1 MIRRW
6 IFGSAALVGA
16 LALTL
21 AAPGDAHARR
31 SRCCGCNQ
39 YAYAGGM
46 TQAYGTGGAV
56 NGATDGIAP
65 QAYGIQGYG
74 GAGYDGAGYGGA
86 GYGAPGYGAQGGYWR
101 HGRYHYYNNGA
112 AVNGG
117 VRQNG
122 AVQGQVNGSVQGQTN
137 RPSAPASG
145 ANRTNE

>member
-65 QAYGIQGYG
+65 QAYGNQGYG

-86 GYGAPGYGAQGGYWR
+86 GYGGPGRARREVIRVTPGRDTAPKAGIGGM
-101 HGRYHYYNNGA
+101 
-112 AVNGG
+112 G
-117 VRQNG
+117 V
-122 AVQGQVNGSVQGQTN
+122 TITTTME
-137 RPSAPASG
+137 PP
-145 ANRTNE
+145 